1 MHPIQKA
8 DIRNAILAERA
19 PDQLGAD
26 SKPRITGI
34 LDEVQQHIED
44 KDWDQYH
51 KRQAKRQDNNCV
63 VIFNPDW
70 DGIFNELDV
79 SDERVKNVV
88 KRCHKYESV
97 IILAELYDDTD
108 LLVARPDG

>member
-8 DIRNAILAERA
+8 DIVNAILAERE
-19 PDQLGAD
+19 PDQIGAD
-26 SKPRITGI
+26 SKPRITSI
-34 LDEVQQHIED
+34 LDEVQQHIAD

-51 KRQAKRQDNNCV
+51 KRQAKRQDNECV

-70 DGIFNELDV
+70 NSIFDELDV
-79 SDERVKNVV
+79 SDETVQNVV
-88 KRCHKYESV
+88 KRCHKYESL

>member
-1 MHPIQKA
+1 MHPITQA
-8 DIRNAILAERA
+8 DIVNAILAERA

-26 SKPRITGI
+26 SKPRITSI
-34 LDEVQQHIED
+34 LDEVQQHIAD
-44 KDWDQYH
+44 KDWSQYH
-51 KRQAKRQDNNCV
+51 KRQAKRQENNCV

-70 DGIFNELDV
+70 DGIFDAVGV
-79 SDERVKNVV
+79 SDQKVQNVV